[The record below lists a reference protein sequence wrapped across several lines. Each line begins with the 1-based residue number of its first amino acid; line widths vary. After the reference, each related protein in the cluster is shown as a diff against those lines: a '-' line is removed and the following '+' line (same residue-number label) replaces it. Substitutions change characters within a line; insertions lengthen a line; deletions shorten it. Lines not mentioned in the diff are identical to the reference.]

1 MVYHWSCPFLEAF
14 VCLFVCLQEVF
25 WSRFVG
31 RIKKNPDRHQR
42 RTYPGT
48 ERSCFDPWLGDIS
61 SKAQPSSHSK
71 LLRPRLVV
79 IIAWAPPDQALPCC
93 SAFIIVVSRLGANS
107 GEPPLLST
115 VLVNSL
121 YCNKIPS
128 SGVCDIYSDIFF
140 FKYDFLYRAF
150 TSIPSSATYPGYSH
164 NAYHS
169 TAVRDRL
176 PLIYNN
182 TTQDHILSLNRSSIN
197 YFNIFV
203 SFTTPEPRFGRC

>member
-1 MVYHWSCPFLEAF
+1 MQGLVLLRTSHLQPSIKSVSPSRFSPPTSSGLAARGSWKNQKGVGKRELDLPLVLSFPRS
-14 VCLFVCLQEVF
+14 VCLFVCLREVF
-25 WSRFVG
+25 GLVQSRFVG

-48 ERSCFDPWLGDIS
+48 ERSCFDSWLGDIS
-61 SKAQPSSHSK
+61 YKAQPSSHSK

-115 VLVNSL
+115 VFVNSL

-128 SGVCDIYSDIFF
+128 SGVCDIYFDIFF
-140 FKYDFLYRAF
+140 FKHDFLYRAF
-150 TSIPSSATYPGYSH
+150 TSIPSPATYAGY
-164 NAYHS
+164 
-169 TAVRDRL
+169 
-176 PLIYNN
+176 
-182 TTQDHILSLNRSSIN
+182 
-197 YFNIFV
+197 
-203 SFTTPEPRFGRC
+203 